1 MGADMIKRGLM
12 SRIGLGFSGNHQ
24 QPPLVLP
31 RRGDAGYS
39 ESDKDW
45 EMQVTPNLIKT
56 ERCRLLQFC
65 QRLRDAGYSS
75 SVKDWE
81 MHVTPNLISH

>member
-1 MGADMIKRGLM
+1 MGAEEVMQ
-12 SRIGLGFSGNHQ
+12 SYSGWHHYSGDNL

-39 ESDKDW
+39 SSVKDW

-56 ERCRLLQFC
+56 ERCRLLRFC
-65 QRLRDAGYSS
+65 QRLGDAGYSG

-81 MHVTPNLISH
+81 MQVTPNLISH